1 MLLFICSC
9 AVVNALT
16 ERSENWKVNYY
27 IIFEKSSLEIYVDR
41 SLQMSK

>member
-9 AVVNALT
+9 AVSNALA
-16 ERSENWKVNYY
+16 EWSGNWKENYC
-27 IIFEKSSLEIYVDR
+27 IISEKSPLEEYVDR